1 MRNLLLTGSLFSGPL
16 FLVFCFNNTVAIGYR
31 STQALPFGTIVII
44 AIIWALVTFPLTVSI
59 SPDVLILHTL
69 FIWPWPFVSDVELY
83 LSSICVQV
91 LGGIAGKNNKSE
103 FYAPC
108 RTNKYPREIPA
119 LPWYR
124 KTVPQVFDSLWDLST
139 YVLGSHYLPFCEPSG
154 RGKSWKNVKVG
165 KIPKF

>member
-16 FLVFCFNNTVAIGYR
+16 FLVFCFNNTVAIAYR
-31 STQALPFGTIVII
+31 STAALPFGTIVII
-44 AIIWALVTFPLTVSI
+44 AIIWALVTFPLTVSDTPA
-59 SPDVLILHTL
+59 SSGLRTQAVKWLWLNLIH
-69 FIWPWPFVSDVELY
+69 
-83 LSSICVQV
+83 CVCIQV

-124 KTVPQVFDSLWDLST
+124 NTIPQVLQHLLWFLELEEIGFLLLISVCKMQTCSLFIAFNDL
-139 YVLGSHYLPFCEPSG
+139 F
-154 RGKSWKNVKVG
+154 
-165 KIPKF
+165 